1 MTVCAFLNKYKTA
14 QTPSDQSIISHQFS
28 CYILSVCRRR
38 LSRRFTSW
46 PALGLIQRLTKA
58 VDEEAF
64 EDAIIKW
71 QDHSPGP
78 GDNTLARYL
87 AKDSIRKQLLPV
99 LAGVLSQVL
108 GHKVTFTLLIEAVNN
123 GVPGQEAN
131 SVFYNQHT
139 VLDFHMLF
147 LACLVSMASAY
158 MQLQKLLEKYRPVG
172 PSVILSE
179 APVDPAI
186 NSPESTKDRPLTPE
200 ILQFHIVTV
209 FQLLLQYNRLFA
221 YLVSSASFK
230 SHVGLLQAIL
240 RKDFLVPNRKDRDV
254 YVRWANA
261 KIFQYFDVGEKGE
274 GEEEEEEEEEKEE
287 KEEKGKEKEPWKWW
301 QWLKGKGKGREED
314 EKGGNEN
321 EKGKNEN
328 EKGKN
333 ENEKGKNENE
343 KGKKE
348 EESQDDDDEADNV
361 GLLFF
366 L

>member
-1 MTVCAFLNKYKTA
+1 MTVCAFLNKYKAA
-14 QTPSDQSIISHQFS
+14 QKPSDQSIISHQFS
-28 CYILSVCRRR
+28 CYVLSVCRRR

-46 PALGLIQRLTKA
+46 PTLGLIQRLTKA

-64 EDAIIKW
+64 EDAIINW
-71 QDHSPGP
+71 QDHSPGR
-78 GDNTLARYL
+78 GDNTLAKYL
-87 AKDSIRKQLLPV
+87 AKDNTQKQLLPV

-123 GVPGQEAN
+123 SVPGQEAN

-147 LACLVSMASAY
+147 LACLVNMALAY
-158 MQLQKLLEKYRPVG
+158 MQLQKLLEKYGPVG

-186 NSPESTKDRPLTPE
+186 NSPESTKDRSVTPE
-200 ILQFHIVTV
+200 ILRFHIVTI

-240 RKDFLVPNRKDRDV
+240 RKDFLVPNRKDRSM

-261 KIFQYFDVGEKGE
+261 KIFRYFDVGEKGE
-274 GEEEEEEEEEKEE
+274 GKEEEEEEEEEEEKE
-287 KEEKGKEKEPWKWW
+287 KEKEPWKWW
-301 QWLKGKGKGREED
+301 RWLKGKGKGREG
-314 EKGGNEN
+314 KGREEN
-321 EKGKNEN
+321 EKGKNEK

-333 ENEKGKNENE
+333 EKG

-361 GLLFF
+361 GFLFF